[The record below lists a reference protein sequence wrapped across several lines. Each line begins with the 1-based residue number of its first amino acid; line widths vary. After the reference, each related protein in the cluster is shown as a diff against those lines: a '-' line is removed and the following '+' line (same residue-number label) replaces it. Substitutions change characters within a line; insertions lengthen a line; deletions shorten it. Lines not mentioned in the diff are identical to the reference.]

1 MQWDPFNVPGNEH
14 EAAQTADSHSLFFI
28 QSLHS
33 SALQGYTITP
43 DIQENV
49 RTSFLTCP
57 E

>member
-1 MQWDPFNVPGNEH
+1 MQRDLFNVPGNEH
-14 EAAQTADSHSLFFI
+14 GAAQTADSHSLIFI

-33 SALQGYTITP
+33 SALQGYTTP

-49 RTSFLTCP
+49 RTAFLTCP